1 MKKDTK
7 EKWVAALRSGEYKQC
22 QGELKD
28 DSGAHCCLGVLLE
41 SQGWEFSPSVESSIS
56 EPHVCYYYSPEGFA
70 NSEENELTVHTRSEF
85 GLTRPQEVHLM
96 KLNDDK
102 GWSFKL
108 ISKWIE
114 DHL

>member
-1 MKKDTK
+1 MDKDVK
-7 EKWVAALRSGEYKQC
+7 EQWLTALRSGEYKQC
-22 QGELKD
+22 IGELKNP
-28 DSGAHCCLGVLLE
+28 GGEHCCLGVLLQ
-41 SQGWEFSPSVESSIS
+41 SQGWETTPYHKDNADYTYYMSPQGDINNEECELS
-56 EPHVCYYYSPEGFA
+56 E
-70 NSEENELTVHTRSEF
+70 NTRSEF

>member
-1 MKKDTK
+1 MDKDVKQQWLT
-7 EKWVAALRSGEYKQC
+7 ALRSGEYKQC
-22 QGELKD
+22 IGELKNS
-28 DSGAHCCLGVLLE
+28 SGEHCCLGVLLE
-41 SQGWEFSPSVESSIS
+41 SQGWEFSPIKSSRP

-70 NSEENELTVHTRSEF
+70 NNEENELSENTMYEF
-85 GLTRPQEVHLM
+85 GLTRPQEVHLIN
-96 KLNDDK
+96 LNDDK